1 MTVAVNKLLAL
12 INRDNKTNIVAE
24 QVTLGAPQVNSDA
37 GIARDTKLTLTAVAG
52 KGFKGGVTVWY
63 NRIDLAILFKNVNA
77 NVGLEITEGMT
88 SEALIPLINEKYGTD
103 FEVEDFE
110 AATPLVV
117 GGGTAT
123 FTAKVDNVAYKGAF
137 EVKYGLEEIALD
149 SVVLVTTLTGFN
161 YPNADIT
168 KGQAA
173 IYSFNLDGSSQPDD
187 FWAGVALG
195 AVTADFVTPFNQAYR
210 VDEDWIFDMS
220 ADTNPEGTPI
230 PAMDYNLAGAEVIYN
245 GDVSA
250 APAGQLVNTVY
261 NKVVLMTLS
270 PTKCAN
276 FGGTLAVYY
285 GGKKTPPAPVAAPT
299 NVNGQVV

>member
-1 MTVAVNKLLAL
+1 MTIAVNKLLAL
-12 INRDNKTNIVAE
+12 VNRDNHTNIVDD
-24 QVTLGAPQVNSDA
+24 QITLGLPLVNPDA
-37 GIARDTKLTLTAVAG
+37 GIARDTKITLSAVPG
-52 KGFKGGVTVWY
+52 KGFRGSVTVWY
-63 NRIDLAILFKNVNA
+63 NRIDLSILFKNVSA

-88 SEALIPLINEKYGTD
+88 SDVLIPLINEKYGTD
-103 FEVEDFE
+103 FEVADFE

-117 GGGTAT
+117 EGGTVT
-123 FTAKVDNVAYKGAF
+123 FTAKADNVAYKGAF
-137 EVKYGLEEIALD
+137 DVKYGLEEIALD

-173 IYSFNLDGSSQPDD
+173 IYSFNLDGSSQPDN

-270 PTKCAN
+270 ATKCAN

-285 GGKKTPPAPVAAPT
+285 GGKKTPPEAPEGVGGA
-299 NVNGQVV
+299 